1 MTAPAATPRARQT
14 RDRLIE
20 AAGSVFAERGYRGA
34 TMREIAE
41 RAGANL
47 AAAHYHF
54 GSKLELYRTVV
65 SVHFERLEARLAERG
80 GTLEALLD
88 GAPPRERVIELL
100 RARLGTMLA
109 MLLEPGGVHPTLMQ
123 RELSDPS
130 EALPFI
136 VARFIEPLQ
145 RDTAR
150 ILARLAPSLDAA
162 SVRRCTYSVVGQAAF
177 YLTHRAPLLSMMGRS
192 AYPPGFADAVAD
204 HIVAFS
210 LGGLAALEGAGE
222 RSFVRRSRRKTR

>member
-1 MTAPAATPRARQT
+1 MTSPAATPRARQT
-14 RDRLIE
+14 RARLIE
-20 AAGSVFAERGYRGA
+20 AAGEVFAERGYRGA

-54 GSKLELYRTVV
+54 GSKLELYRDVV

-80 GTLEALLD
+80 GAVETVL
-88 GAPPRERVIELL
+88 GGSPPRERVVELL
-100 RARLGTMLA
+100 RARVGTMLA
-109 MLLEPGGVHPTLMQ
+109 TLLEPGGVHPTLMQ

-136 VARFIEPLQ
+136 VDRFIEPLQ
-145 RDTAR
+145 RDTVR
-150 ILARLAPSLDAA
+150 ILERLAPSLDAA
-162 SVRRCTYSVVGQAAF
+162 CVRRCMYSVVGQASF

-192 AYPPGFADAVAD
+192 RYPAGFTNTVAD
-204 HIVAFS
+204 HIVAFT
-210 LGGLAALEGAGE
+210 LGGLAALEREPA
-222 RSFVRRSRRKTR
+222 RSGTHDARRKTR

>member
-1 MTAPAATPRARQT
+1 MATPAGTPRARQT

-20 AAGSVFAERGYRGA
+20 AAAGVFAERGYRGA

-54 GSKLELYRTVV
+54 GSKLDLYRAVV
-65 SVHFERLEARLAERG
+65 AVQFERLEARLAERG
-80 GTLEALLD
+80 ATLEALLD
-88 GAPPRERVIELL
+88 AATPRERVIELL
-100 RARLGTMLA
+100 RARVGTMLA
-109 MLLEPGGVHPTLMQ
+109 TLLEPGGIHPTLMQ

-136 VARFIEPLQ
+136 VERFIEPLQ

-150 ILARLAPSLDAA
+150 ILARLAPSLDTA
-162 SVRRCTYSVVGQAAF
+162 SVRRCTYSVVGQASF
-177 YLTHRAPLLSMMGRS
+177 YLTHRATLLSMLGRS
-192 AYPPGFADAVAD
+192 AYPSGFADGVAD
-204 HIVAFS
+204 HIVAFT
-210 LGGLAALEGAGE
+210 LGGLAALESERARGAA
-222 RSFVRRSRRKTR
+222 RRSRRRTR

>member
-1 MTAPAATPRARQT
+1 MTAPAGTARARQT

-20 AAGSVFAERGYRGA
+20 AAGGVFAERGYRGA

-54 GSKLELYRTVV
+54 GSKLELYRAVV

-80 GTLEALLD
+80 GALEASLD
-88 GAPPRERVIELL
+88 RAAPRERVVELL
-100 RARLGTMLA
+100 RARVGTMLA
-109 MLLEPGGVHPTLMQ
+109 TLLEPGGVHPTLMQ

-162 SVRRCTYSVVGQAAF
+162 SVRRCTHSVIAQASF
-177 YLTHRAPLLSMMGRS
+177 YLTHRATLLSMMGRS
-192 AYPPGFADAVAD
+192 AYPAGFADAVAD

-210 LGGLAALEGAGE
+210 LGGLAALEHAGE
-222 RSFVRRSRRKTR
+222 RSAVRAPRRKTR

>member
-1 MTAPAATPRARQT
+1 MAAPAGTPRARQT

-20 AAGSVFAERGYRGA
+20 AAGGVFAERGYRGA

-54 GSKLELYRTVV
+54 GSKLDLYRDVV

-80 GTLEALLD
+80 GAVEAALD
-88 GAPPRERVIELL
+88 ASQPREHVVELL
-100 RARLGTMLA
+100 RARVGTMLA
-109 MLLEPGGVHPTLMQ
+109 TLLEPGGVHPTLMQ
-123 RELSDPS
+123 RELLDPS

-162 SVRRCTYSVVGQAAF
+162 SVRRCMHSVVGQAAF

-192 AYPPGFADAVAD
+192 AYPSGFADGVAD
-204 HIVAFS
+204 HIVAFT
-210 LGGLAALEGAGE
+210 LGGLAALERE
-222 RSFVRRSRRKTR
+222 RARSGPRRGRRKTR